1 MHIAVTCPTR
11 ALIHLGIVGEGVLR
25 KQTSSNRK
33 NGYTSSEAFPMLK
46 KSEQFMGCL
55 EWKAERFSW
64 EGLAFNSGLEL
75 RNHSKI
81 VWRHI
86 REMFSF

>member
-1 MHIAVTCPTR
+1 
-11 ALIHLGIVGEGVLR
+11 
-25 KQTSSNRK
+25 
-33 NGYTSSEAFPMLK
+33 MLK
-46 KSEQFMGCL
+46 KSEQFMGWL

-75 RNHSKI
+75 RIHSKI